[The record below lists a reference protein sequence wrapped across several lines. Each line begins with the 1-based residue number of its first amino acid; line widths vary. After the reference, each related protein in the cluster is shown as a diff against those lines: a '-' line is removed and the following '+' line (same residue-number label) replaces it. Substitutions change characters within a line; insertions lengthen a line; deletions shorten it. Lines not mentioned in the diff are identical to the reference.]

1 MKYFYHQ
8 EIFLP
13 TRCVSAEAARVQED
27 AAGADLPD
35 LEHHA
40 AQLRAVVRHL
50 AHLLLRVRG
59 PALGHR
65 QTGRAHIQHSA
76 IVFMAQLWPLGPLNL
91 TLWPQSG
98 SRGDTCSW
106 SVTRRTRSYPAKIHV
121 FLNSQ
126 QFCRV

>member
-1 MKYFYHQ
+1 MKYFYDQ
-8 EIFLP
+8 EIFL
-13 TRCVSAEAARVQED
+13 TTHCVSAEAARVQED

-65 QTGRAHIQHSA
+65 QTGLTHIQHSF
-76 IVFMAQLWPLGPLNL
+76 IVFMAQLRPLGPLNL
-91 TLWPQSG
+91 TLWPQS
-98 SRGDTCSW
+98 SAAD
-106 SVTRRTRSYPAKIHV
+106 
-121 FLNSQ
+121 
-126 QFCRV
+126 

>member
-1 MKYFYHQ
+1 MKYFHNP

-13 TRCVSAEAARVQED
+13 TCCVSAEAARVQED

-50 AHLLLRVRG
+50 SHLLLRVRG

-65 QTGRAHIQHSA
+65 QTGLTHISA
-76 IVFMAQLWPLGPLNL
+76 A
-91 TLWPQSG
+91 
-98 SRGDTCSW
+98 DD
-106 SVTRRTRSYPAKIHV
+106 
-121 FLNSQ
+121 
-126 QFCRV
+126 

>member
-1 MKYFYHQ
+1 MKYFYDQ
-8 EIFLP
+8 ELFLP

-65 QTGRAHIQHSA
+65 QTGHTHISA
-76 IVFMAQLWPLGPLNL
+76 ADDLSAKLYNHGEGP
-91 TLWPQSG
+91 
-98 SRGDTCSW
+98 
-106 SVTRRTRSYPAKIHV
+106 Y
-121 FLNSQ
+121 
-126 QFCRV
+126 

>member
-65 QTGRAHIQHSA
+65 QTGHTHIIVLQTINQRSCTITKKASTRAFSRLKAPTSA
-76 IVFMAQLWPLGPLNL
+76 F
-91 TLWPQSG
+91 TF
-98 SRGDTCSW
+98 
-106 SVTRRTRSYPAKIHV
+106 KILCYKQV
-121 FLNSQ
+121 LAPW
-126 QFCRV
+126 